1 VFENYLSVC
10 ACLGFLFTEPSL
22 YFARSLLLAPVLSS
36 HIDQVSSLRAF
47 ISILHSWLLLLLCNS
62 PQSSAIRH
70 TTLLEFHIWSPQLGT
85 TSDFFVLL
93 SQLSSLVYLV
103 FIEGI
108 GIGSLGQL
116 VFGYWLLV
124 LGTDIGIGDW
134 IGCSVERI
142 LG

>member
-1 VFENYLSVC
+1 MCVCVRVLGSVTRTLS
-10 ACLGFLFTEPSL
+10 LFCQESV
-22 YFARSLLLAPVLSS
+22 ASSCSSLLILIKCL
-36 HIDQVSSLRAF
+36 SLRAF

-62 PQSSAIRH
+62 PQSSAIRL
-70 TTLLEFHIWSPQLGT
+70 TALLEFHIWSPQLGT

-93 SQLSSLVYLV
+93 FQLSSLVYLV